1 MIMKQVSFKSLTIL
15 RQQQNI
21 LIPRK
26 LVLARHE
33 TENQQVSTIFKK
45 KTVSYEST
53 ICHQTLLHT
62 IAVHNVVLVLINRQ
76 SGHLWVTWA
85 IMARMFAVQTTSKYW
100 PMDDGSSNG
109 AVTKCGILAVQH
121 LLPFNFL
128 SESKKSG
135 SEHLIFFEGRLSKSS
150 TALDSSIWSIIWKNS
165 NKQNI

>member
-1 MIMKQVSFKSLTIL
+1 MPGCMIMKQVSTKSLTIL
-15 RQQQNI
+15 IQQQNI
-21 LIPRK
+21 LILRK

-62 IAVHNVVLVLINRQ
+62 IAVHNVVLVLFNGQ
-76 SGHLWVTWA
+76 SRHLWVTWA

-109 AVTKCGILAVQH
+109 AVTKCEILAVQH
-121 LLPFNFL
+121 LF
-128 SESKKSG
+128 S
-135 SEHLIFFEGRLSKSS
+135 
-150 TALDSSIWSIIWKNS
+150 NS
-165 NKQNI
+165 AI